1 MRKWHWIYSMK
12 NMWNKLITI
21 IALSLSANAF
31 AFLPGLES
39 FPKFPELPKIG
50 DFDPSSL
57 QKFYNQF
64 TNAQPDF
71 ERENRMI
78 SEIEDAVMDGDVE
91 YLPVSNDK
99 EIFSIYMEAQAEK
112 AKGGVIILHSRGYHA
127 NWDSVIKPLRVGLTE
142 KGWHSLSVQM
152 PVLDKKSKYY
162 DYVPIFPYA
171 HERIEA
177 AIDFYKQLGVDN
189 IILISH
195 GCGAHMA
202 MSYFDKFGD
211 DKVNAFVGIGM
222 GATDYKQKVIKR
234 MPLDAMLKP
243 VLDVYGEKDFPG
255 VRRSAE
261 DRKWLMDIAA
271 NKRST
276 QLVIEKADHYYK
288 ENGSVADLT
297 SAIDTWLV
305 GLSD

>member
-1 MRKWHWIYSMK
+1 MHKLHWIYSMK
-12 NMWNKLITI
+12 NMWNKIITI
-21 IALSLSANAF
+21 TVLSFSINAF

-39 FPKFPELPKIG
+39 FPKFPELPKLSG
-50 DFDPSSL
+50 FDPASL
-57 QKFYNQF
+57 QKLYNQF
-64 TNAQPDF
+64 TNAKPDF

-78 SEIEDAVMDGDVE
+78 GEIEEAVMDGDVE
-91 YLPVSNDK
+91 YLPLSDDK
-99 EIFSIYMEAQAEK
+99 EVFSIYMEAEAEN
-112 AKGGVIILHSRGYHA
+112 AKGGVIVLHSRGYHA
-127 NWDSVIKPLRVGLTE
+127 NWDSVVKPLRVGLAG
-142 KGWHSLSVQM
+142 KGWHSLAVQM
-152 PVLDKKSKYY
+152 PVLDKKATYY

-177 AIDFYKQLGVDN
+177 AIDFYKRQGVDN

-211 DKVNAFVGIGM
+211 DKISAYVGVGM

-261 DRKWLMDIAA
+261 DRKWLMDIAN
-271 NKRST
+271 NKQSV
-276 QLVIEKADHYYK
+276 QKVIKKADHYYQEK
-288 ENGSVADLT
+288 ETAAELINTIDKWLT
-297 SAIDTWLV
+297 QLK
-305 GLSD
+305 